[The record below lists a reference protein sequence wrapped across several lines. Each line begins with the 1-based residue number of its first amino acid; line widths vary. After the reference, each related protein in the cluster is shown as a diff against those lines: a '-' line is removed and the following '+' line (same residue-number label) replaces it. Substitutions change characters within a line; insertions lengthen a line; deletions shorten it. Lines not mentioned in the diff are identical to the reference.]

1 MPHSVR
7 DRSFIISTALS
18 IFRKRL
24 ENAINSDSLNDFL
37 DLLGI
42 DLDETSN
49 PAYASYNR
57 RTKILVLGA
66 LAGKKKDYI
75 LCAKK
80 IGVDEQNLEFH
91 DYEEMKTYST
101 EKLRYSSEYSDI
113 ICGPMPHKVVG
124 IGDYSSF
131 ITLLKDNPSEYPK
144 VYIAT
149 ANKSIKLTISNFKL
163 GLLETRY
170 KEKFS

>member
-1 MPHSVR
+1 MPYSVR

-49 PAYASYNR
+49 PVYASYDR
-57 RTKILVLGA
+57 HTKILVLGG
-66 LAGKKKDYI
+66 LAGKKVDYI

-80 IGVDEQNLEFH
+80 LGIDEQNLEFH
-91 DYEEMKTYST
+91 DYEEMKSFNIDN
-101 EKLRYSSEYSDI
+101 LRYSKKISDI
-113 ICGPMPHKVVG
+113 ICGPIPHKTKVNS
-124 IGDYSSF
+124 DYSS
-131 ITLLKDNPSEYPK
+131 IIARIKDNPNEFHK
-144 VYIAT
+144 VFIAT
-149 ANKSIKLTISNFKL
+149 ANERLKLTINNFKE
-163 GLLETRY
+163 GLSQTRY
-170 KEKFS
+170 KDKFS

>member
-24 ENAINSDSLNDFL
+24 ENAIDSDSLNDFL

-80 IGVDEQNLEFH
+80 NRG
-91 DYEEMKTYST
+91 
-101 EKLRYSSEYSDI
+101 R
-113 ICGPMPHKVVG
+113 
-124 IGDYSSF
+124 
-131 ITLLKDNPSEYPK
+131 
-144 VYIAT
+144 
-149 ANKSIKLTISNFKL
+149 
-163 GLLETRY
+163 
-170 KEKFS
+170 